1 MSNIDA
7 RDGTVSFVHGNQIN
21 AGIVHFGTPVGAVA
35 DEIERRI
42 ASSITAALSG
52 VRFVYDATSQVS
64 IFNYT
69 PRPILIRMKLIQIN
83 ENQAE
88 IRRVAAR
95 LEHIIVALEDSKRRQ
110 VNEPQEYADALV
122 AISQ

>member
-1 MSNIDA
+1 M
-7 RDGTVSFVHGNQIN
+7 
-21 AGIVHFGTPVGAVA
+21 
-35 DEIERRI
+35 RR
-42 ASSITAALSG
+42 
-52 VRFVYDATSQVS
+52 RRQVS
-64 IFNYT
+64 LIK
-69 PRPILIRMKLIQIN
+69 PLIPILIRMKLIQIN

-110 VNEPQEYADALV
+110 VNQPQEYADALV

>member
-7 RDGTVSFVHGNQIN
+7 RDGTVSFVYGNQIN

-69 PRPILIRMKLIQIN
+69 PRPILILMKLIQIN

>member
-1 MSNIDA
+1 
-7 RDGTVSFVHGNQIN
+7 
-21 AGIVHFGTPVGAVA
+21 
-35 DEIERRI
+35 
-42 ASSITAALSG
+42 
-52 VRFVYDATSQVS
+52 
-64 IFNYT
+64 
-69 PRPILIRMKLIQIN
+69 MKLIQIN

-110 VNEPQEYADALV
+110 VNQPQEYADALV